1 MLEKWRNGLQLT
13 VDELTQKVTWPTWE
27 ELQSSAIVVL
37 VASLLIALMIFLIDS
52 VFTKLF
58 DLFYTVTR

>member
-13 VDELTQKVTWPTWE
+13 MDELTQKVTWPTWE

-37 VASLLIALMIFLIDS
+37 VASLLIALFIFAVDS
-52 VFTKLF
+52 IFKNLF
-58 DLFYTVTR
+58 ELFYTITR

>member
-13 VDELTQKVTWPTWE
+13 TDELTQKTTWPTWE

-37 VASLLIALMIFLIDS
+37 VASLIIALMIFVVDS
-52 VFTKLF
+52 AFNKLF